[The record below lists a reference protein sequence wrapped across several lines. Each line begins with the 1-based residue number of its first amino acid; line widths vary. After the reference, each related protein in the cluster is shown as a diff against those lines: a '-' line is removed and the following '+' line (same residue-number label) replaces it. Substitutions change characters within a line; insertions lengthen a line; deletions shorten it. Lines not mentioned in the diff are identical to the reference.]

1 MSDSLNDAPLTR
13 WATLSQDVQTMERA
27 LNGFPLLGVLDSEN
41 NHISSMQEEIDS
53 KIREAL
59 AVYWLSEE
67 QDQVG

>member
-1 MSDSLNDAPLTR
+1 
-13 WATLSQDVQTMERA
+13 MERA
-27 LNGFPLLGVLDSEN
+27 LNGFPLLGVLDRED

-67 QDQVG
+67 QDQAG